1 MTREML
7 KTRAHLL
14 GGFLVTLVKT
24 LMSLRGIN
32 QTELSKSTGVSV
44 TAISRFLNGN
54 SDLRSDA
61 MLKILSALGTDV
73 GTVMKREINKALGQE
88 DDLSIGEDI
97 RFLLEQSQ
105 PITRKTVTDT
115 LIASFKNDKN
125 SDTKQRIARLKKY
138 RESIKTVRRLSC

>member
-1 MTREML
+1 M
-7 KTRAHLL
+7 
-14 GGFLVTLVKT
+14 VTLVKT
-24 LMSLRGIN
+24 LMSLRNVN

-73 GTVMKREINKALGQE
+73 GTVMKKEISKALGDE

-97 RFLLEQSQ
+97 RFLLEQTA
-105 PITRKTVTDT
+105 PITRKTITDT
-115 LIASFKNDKN
+115 LIANFRNHKNP
-125 SDTKQRIARLKKY
+125 DTKNRIKRLRNY
-138 RESIKTVRRLSC
+138 RDSIKTVRRQPC

>member
-1 MTREML
+1 M
-7 KTRAHLL
+7 
-14 GGFLVTLVKT
+14 VTLVKT
-24 LMSLRGIN
+24 LMSLRGVN

>member
-1 MTREML
+1 MQIVL

-24 LMSLRGIN
+24 LMSLRNVN

-73 GTVMKREINKALGQE
+73 GTVMKKEINKALGHE

-97 RFLLEQSQ
+97 GFLLDQTA
-105 PITRKTVTDT
+105 PITRKTIADT
-115 LIASFKNDKN
+115 LISSFKDDKN
-125 SDTKQRIARLKKY
+125 PDTKSRIKRLRKY
-138 RESIKTVRRLSC
+138 RDSIKTVRRNPC

>member
-1 MTREML
+1 M
-7 KTRAHLL
+7 
-14 GGFLVTLVKT
+14 VTLVKT
-24 LMSLRGIN
+24 LMSLRNVN

-73 GTVMKREINKALGQE
+73 GTVMKREINKALGHE